1 MKNIYKLFTYLLILP
16 LFALA
21 CNQET
26 ELEYEPG
33 TAELSNS
40 YGVYFPVQDA
50 SGSHTYDPEMQ
61 RTVSVT
67 VARPADKSTG
77 AITVPYTLTASAE
90 GIFEAG
96 DITFADGQTETKLNV
111 TFDKADVGVNY
122 SFTLVIDDPEYC
134 YVYGNNATSFNFSV
148 LIVTWEYILNPKT
161 NEPALFEFTQGWWGE
176 TAWAYVKYYEVN
188 GIRTCHTESNGQH
201 DYNGIYEAPGFWGT
215 AEAEGEGE
223 LYFTMYVNEKNS
235 DGNMFVELLPEPGV
249 YVNSN
254 YGAMVYPFDYYYF
267 WTVYQDSLDNPQGIT
282 MSWLEFAKKYEA
294 SYPSGYYDGNGGLFF
309 YVRSYGMYGIGGWT
323 ADTYDIVG
331 IGEGFTRVDYS
342 LSLESD
348 YTVDG
353 KTPIY
358 VEAGA
363 DVAKLKY
370 AIYPGELTAKE
381 AAAQVDVIDKD
392 ENAAVFTEFEFD
404 EDEALNYATLE
415 VAPETTGTYTLVA
428 LAYDGADGL
437 QNNEFVVFKHIATT
451 DSEKYAVDLSVFTE
465 DTPARYTSYHKYDSF
480 AYGISGKDLT
490 DVHVGIFKLDDV
502 LDDQDAYFD
511 AVKFSADYAVTSDI
525 LAQINGE
532 GGYYTV
538 ATSMPAKTDL
548 IVIAWA
554 TNGSLDD
561 WAYALYTTD
570 KLPYVWNSLGKGL
583 INDGFFNYLFNN
595 KPEVKAECDVYEE
608 ASKPGLYMVT
618 GFQCAVVAGF
628 FGITA
633 EEMAPYEGGNWR
645 NAEVVVDAT
654 DPNAVFIEAQDY
666 GISVNSSYGFFLIEA
681 DPVGTLKDGVIT
693 WPAQKMYVGME
704 KTGGW
709 YYGNSEGTFS
719 ITLPSAVPASAPV
732 AAPAFRGEVNEVEIS
747 GNADVYS
754 KEVVVFERDPKPV
767 KATVSVSYSR
777 KEGAS
782 KNLDAPIVRDSN
794 VRF

>member
-1 MKNIYKLFTYLLILP
+1 MKNIYKIFTYLLILP

-61 RTVSVT
+61 RSVSVT
-67 VARPADKSTG
+67 VARPADKSSG

-111 TFDKADVGVNY
+111 TFDKAEVGVNY

-161 NEPALFEFTQGWWGE
+161 GEPSLFEVTQEAWSETCWG
-176 TAWAYVKYYEVN
+176 YVKYYEVD
-188 GIRTCHTESNGQH
+188 GVRTCFLELNGKH
-201 DYNGIYEAPGFWGT
+201 VYNGEEYESPDFWGPEGAPGAKLQFKIYT
-215 AEAEGEGE
+215 KD
-223 LYFTMYVNEKNS
+223 KNA
-235 DGNMFVELLPEPGV
+235 DGNMFVELLPLEYYYHPS
-249 YVNSN
+249 YA
-254 YGAMVYPFDYYYF
+254 AMIWYYDYYYYF
-267 WTVYQDSLDNPQGIT
+267 TVYNPQDALAG
-282 MSWLEFAKKYEA
+282 MSWIDFAKNYGD
-294 SYPSGYYDGNGGLFF
+294 SYPLGYYDDNGGLFF
-309 YVRSYGMYGIGGWT
+309 YVKGRYMLDIGGWT
-323 ADTYDIVG
+323 MDTYDIIG

-428 LAYDGADGL
+428 LAYDGEDGL
-437 QNNEFVVFKHIATT
+437 QNNEFVVFKHVATA

-480 AYGISGKDLT
+480 AYGVSGKDLT

-502 LDDQDAYFD
+502 LEDQDAYFD

-525 LAQINGE
+525 LAQVNGE

-561 WAYALYTTD
+561 WAYAVYTTD

-583 INDGFFNYLFNN
+583 INDGFFNYLFSN

-709 YYGNSEGTFS
+709 YYGNSQGTFS
-719 ITLPSAVPASAPV
+719 ITLPSAVPTSAPV